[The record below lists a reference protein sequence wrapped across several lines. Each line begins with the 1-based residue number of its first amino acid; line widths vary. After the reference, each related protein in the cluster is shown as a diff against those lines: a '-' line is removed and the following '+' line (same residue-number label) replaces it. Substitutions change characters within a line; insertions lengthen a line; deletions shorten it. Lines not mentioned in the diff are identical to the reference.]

1 MAFMRYIKEA
11 FNARPWGMWIPP
23 NWIGLGAAGI
33 MGFENWGF
41 WVLGAGL
48 ELGYLLL
55 LSSNGRF
62 QHLVDARDSYAEKQ
76 DSQHQLKGLLVR
88 LDASDQNRYHALE
101 ARCQKVLEQQ
111 QEAGGIQAVDLQTQA
126 DGLSKLLYV
135 YLRLMLT
142 RAGIL
147 RILEGTT
154 TQSIDVRILDVN
166 RQIQAASAP
175 ELQKSLTDQ
184 LGILTERKSRH
195 AEARQKLQ
203 FIEAEL
209 SRIQEQVELIREG
222 MVASTDPAA
231 LSRRIDSVGDTLGN
245 TSQWIKQQQELLG
258 ETEDLLGDAP
268 PVVLEVP
275 AAAKV

>member
-1 MAFMRYIKEA
+1 MRYVKEA

-23 NWIGLGAAGI
+23 NWVGLAAIGMMGYEYPGI
-33 MGFENWGF
+33 

-48 ELGYLLL
+48 ELGYLLF
-55 LSSNGRF
+55 LSTSKRF
-62 QHLVDARDSYAEKQ
+62 RYLVDAKDSYALKQ
-76 DSQHQLKGLLVR
+76 NSQQQLKNLLVR

-111 QEAGGIQAVDLQTQA
+111 QEGGSVQAVDLQAQA
-126 DGLSKLLYV
+126 DGLSKLLFV
-135 YLRLMLT
+135 YLRLLLT

-147 RILEGTT
+147 RILEGAS

-166 RQIQAASAP
+166 RQLQHASADA
-175 ELQKSLTDQ
+175 LKKSLTDQ
-184 LGILTERKSRH
+184 LGILTERKNRH
-195 AEARQKLQ
+195 TEAREKLQ

-222 MVASTDPAA
+222 MVVTTDPTA

-245 TSQWIKQQQELLG
+245 TNQWIKQQQEILG

-275 AAAKV
+275 AGSKA